1 MVESYIIMARSLMLD
16 AIPDLWRQLV
26 AKELIFVAPHG
37 LGHKPTLGSRAQT
50 RMVEHAASMNLI
62 LVMTTGNF
70 GFLKSLYFLKEFH

>member
-1 MVESYIIMARSLMLD
+1 MARSLMLD

-70 GFLKSLYFLKEFH
+70 GFLKIVYFLKDFH